1 VILDLCTVQISLEDM
16 YDLDLCRVGVSSK
29 DMYDLG
35 SVYGEDQLG
44 GYV

>member
-1 VILDLCTVQISLEDM
+1 MILDLCTVQISLEDM